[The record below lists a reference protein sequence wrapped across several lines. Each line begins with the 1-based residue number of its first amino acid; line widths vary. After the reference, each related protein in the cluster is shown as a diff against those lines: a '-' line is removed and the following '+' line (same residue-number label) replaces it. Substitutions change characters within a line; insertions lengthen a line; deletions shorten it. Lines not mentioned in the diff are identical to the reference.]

1 MPFPLLAAL
10 PMIGKIVAPL
20 LGKVVDVVDQA
31 VTDKDLAA
39 QIKAQIQVKS
49 MEIDHSEFVTEITE
63 QSKVIQ
69 AEATGTGWLQRNW
82 RPGIMTLFGLIIL
95 NNYIL
100 NPWLSAMFDINIMMD
115 IPPEM
120 WALLKLGIGGYIAGR
135 SVEKVFPGV
144 ATSIMGALK
153 K

>member
-1 MPFPLLAAL
+1 MLPILAAL

-20 LGKVVDVVDQA
+20 LGKVFDVVDQA

-39 QIKAQIQVKS
+39 QIKAQIQTKS
-49 MEIDHSEFVTEITE
+49 MELNHSEFVTELE
-63 QSKVIQ
+63 ESSKVIQ
-69 AEATGTGWLQRNW
+69 AEAKGQGWLQRNW
-82 RPGIMTLFGLIIL
+82 RPGIMSIFGLIIF
-95 NNYIL
+95 NNYVL
-100 NPWLSAMFDINIMMD
+100 NPWLSALFDIDIMMD

-120 WALLKLGIGGYIAGR
+120 WSLLKLGIGGYIAGR

-144 ATSIMGALK
+144 SSSIMNVLK

>member
-20 LGKVVDVVDQA
+20 LGKVFDVVDQA

-63 QSKVIQ
+63 QSKIIQ
-69 AEATGTGWLQRNW
+69 AEAGSQSWMARNW
-82 RPGIMTLFGLIIL
+82 RPSIMMLFGIIIL

-100 NPWLSAMFDINIMMD
+100 NPWISAMFGVNVMME

-120 WALLKLGIGGYIAGR
+120 WGLLKLGIGGYIASRGI
-135 SVEKVFPGV
+135 EKVAPGV
-144 ATSIMGALK
+144 STTIASMLK